1 LDRAIGE
8 DVILSPYDLD
18 WPRAF
23 ATERERL
30 MSLFCPQ
37 FLQLEHFGSTAI
49 PDMPAKP
56 IIDVLA
62 GVSSMAVADSLVE
75 PILESGYTTSR
86 EFNDTLRDRRW
97 FMRSFGGRRT
107 HHLHI
112 VVSDSRAWCER
123 LAFRDKLRSS
133 AALAKQYAELKF
145 ELASRFKNDRE
156 AYTNAK
162 SQFVAYVLALA

>member
-1 LDRAIGE
+1 
-8 DVILSPYDLD
+8 
-18 WPRAF
+18 
-23 ATERERL
+23 
-30 MSLFCPQ
+30 
-37 FLQLEHFGSTAI
+37 
-49 PDMPAKP
+49 
-56 IIDVLA
+56 
-62 GVSSMAVADSLVE
+62 
-75 PILESGYTTSR
+75 
-86 EFNDTLRDRRW
+86 
-97 FMRSFGGRRT
+97 
-107 HHLHI
+107 LHI